1 MTNTNP
7 YDKVTIT
14 NISFWDLWL
23 QKILRNVASVKYQ
36 WLLFLYIPV
45 IYGMFN
51 IRPGTT
57 EPWISATLGLSFL
70 GGGFITLATT
80 RMVARTKLTED
91 NGSDLETDK

>member
-1 MTNTNP
+1 MANTNP
-7 YDKVTIT
+7 YDKVTVT
-14 NISFWDLWL
+14 DKSFWDLWL

-45 IYGMFN
+45 IWGMFN

-57 EPWISATLGLSFL
+57 EPWISATLGLGFL

-91 NGSDLETDK
+91 NGNDLETDK